1 MKGKDK
7 HRWGRNPRE
16 ALMEAE
22 TGKGAE
28 PGSPAEGQDHKNL
41 RGQANLRG

>member
-1 MKGKDK
+1 MRGKDE

-22 TGKGAE
+22 TDR
-28 PGSPAEGQDHKNL
+28 EGD
-41 RGQANLRG
+41 RTWESS